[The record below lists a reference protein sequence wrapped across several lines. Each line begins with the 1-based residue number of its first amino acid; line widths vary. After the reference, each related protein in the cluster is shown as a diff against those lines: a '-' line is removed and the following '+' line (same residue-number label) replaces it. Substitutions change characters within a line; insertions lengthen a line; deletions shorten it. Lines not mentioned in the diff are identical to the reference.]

1 MRSASVPAALFAAT
15 LVLAAAG
22 YALAYSSFSSCEG
35 CHSFD
40 IGNPEGDAWHQLME
54 AQTCIEG
61 DCDYCHRYSPALQRT
76 VCDNCHLDRGLS
88 RHLQCAGGPTSCIN
102 CHGGTPPGEDL
113 DHTACLEECS
123 DGLDNDGDCLYDEDD
138 PDCALSDCI
147 DLDGDGFGDPASP
160 DCISP
165 LLDCD
170 DTDAAVNPAHAEICG
185 NGKDD
190 DCDGQI
196 DEPCFIGTVL

>member
-1 MRSASVPAALFAAT
+1 MRSALVSAALLTAT
-15 LVLAAAG
+15 IVLAMAG
-22 YALAYSSFSSCEG
+22 SALANSSFSSCAA
-35 CHSFD
+35 CHEFD
-40 IGNPEGDAWHQLME
+40 MAQPEGEAWHQLIE
-54 AQTCIEG
+54 FQTCIEG
-61 DCDYCHRYSPALQRT
+61 NCDYCHQYSPALRRT

-88 RHLQCAGGPTSCIN
+88 QFHKCSGATTSCVP

-113 DHTACLEECS
+113 DHTACLDECS
-123 DGLDNDGDCLYDEDD
+123 DGLDNDGDCLWDEED
-138 PDCALSDCI
+138 PDCVPSDCT

-160 DCISP
+160 DCTSP

-170 DTDAAVNPAHAEICG
+170 DTDPQVNPAHAEVPG